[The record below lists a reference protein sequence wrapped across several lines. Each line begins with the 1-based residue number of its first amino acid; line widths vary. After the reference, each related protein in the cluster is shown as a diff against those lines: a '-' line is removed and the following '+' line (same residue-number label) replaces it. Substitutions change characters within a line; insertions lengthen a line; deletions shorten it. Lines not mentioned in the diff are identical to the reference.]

1 MTFWP
6 TVFRFL
12 SPVRKLAR
20 RALLAFLRA
29 TESGTP
35 TLFDVYFAHRL
46 AGRSEPTPTE
56 WPGWEADVD
65 AGRLDFKALRQRIA
79 PVAGAGSSLQ
89 RLELDGYVM
98 LIDADDPALGRA
110 HTYTPDIEPHVSAQF
125 RRYVRPDSTVLDIGA
140 NMGWYTLLAAKLA
153 PRGRVI
159 AVEAHPGNVRLI
171 EQSLAINTFDNVEIW
186 PVAASDRPGLL
197 AFATFNSNGF
207 VPKEMDVNAPG
218 VKRVPA
224 VALDALLE
232 QVDRLD
238 LVKIDIEGFEP
249 YALRGMRA
257 ALQKWRPVV
266 LCEFHPWILRVR
278 EPDLGDQYLRFWREL
293 GYRLGILT
301 LDAGVLEDCSDEQIW
316 AHWRDANV
324 KQGFTDGEFH
334 LDLIALP
341 NPTSSTQPG

>member
-1 MTFWP
+1 MTVWP
-6 TVFRFL
+6 AIFKIL

-20 RALLAFLRA
+20 HALLAFLRA

-46 AGRSEPTPTE
+46 AGRPEPTSAE
-56 WPGWEADVD
+56 WPRWEADVD
-65 AGRLDFKALRQRIA
+65 AGRLDFKALQQRIT
-79 PVAGAGSSLQ
+79 PVADIGSALQ
-89 RLELDGYVM
+89 RLELDGYAMV
-98 LIDADDPALGRA
+98 IDADDPALGRA
-110 HTYTPDIEPHVSAQF
+110 HTFAPDVEPHVTAQF
-125 RRYVRPDSTVLDIGA
+125 RRYIRPDSTVLDIGA

-171 EQSLAINTFDNVEIW
+171 ERSLAINAFDHVEIW

-197 AFATFNSNGF
+197 AFATPNSNGY
-207 VPKEMDVNAPG
+207 VPKEMDVNAGG
-218 VKRVPA
+218 VRRVPA

-232 QVDRLD
+232 QADNLD

-257 ALQKWRPVV
+257 ALQRWRPVV

-278 EPDLGDQYLRFWREL
+278 EPDLGDQYLSFLRGL
-293 GYRLGILT
+293 DYRLGIVT
-301 LDAGVLEDCSDEQIW
+301 TDAGVLEDCSDERIW
-316 AHWRDANV
+316 AHWKEVNARGGSA
-324 KQGFTDGEFH
+324 DGEHH

-341 NPTSSTQPG
+341 NVAASTQPG

>member
-1 MTFWP
+1 MPFWP
-6 TVFRFL
+6 TVFKIL
-12 SPVRKLAR
+12 SPVRTLAR

-46 AGRSEPTPTE
+46 AGRPEPRPTE
-56 WPGWEADVD
+56 WPRWEAEVN
-65 AGRLDFKALRQRIA
+65 AGGLDFATLMKRMAPTSDGQASLR
-79 PVAGAGSSLQ
+79 

-98 LIDADDPALGRA
+98 VIDADDPALGRA
-110 HTYTPDIEPHVSAQF
+110 HTYAADIEPHVTAQF
-125 RRYVRPDSTVLDIGA
+125 RRFVRPDSTVLDIGA

-171 EQSLAINTFDNVEIW
+171 EQSLAINAFNNVEIW

-224 VALDALLE
+224 LALDALLE

-249 YALRGMRA
+249 YALRGMIG

-301 LDAGVLEDCSDEQIW
+301 IDSGVLEDRSDEQIW
-316 AHWRDANV
+316 AHWREANV
-324 KQGFTDGEFH
+324 RHGFTEGEYH

-341 NPTSSTQPG
+341 DATP